1 MNLSATKRT
10 RISKGKWQFK
20 GKPGFF
26 VSYRTCNLPEV
37 LFTNLT
43 VLEKEFLEIV
53 QRNQGIIHKVCNMYC
68 DDVDDRADLFQEIVA
83 QLWKSFP
90 TFRKESKFS
99 TWMYRVALNT
109 AITTFKKNKRRPD
122 QNRLTY
128 ENFELKDEGYDTE
141 TEENIKTLHRAVAQL
156 TGVEKSIVLLFLE
169 NKKYEEIAEI
179 TGITQN
185 YVRVKMNRIKKKLK
199 KFMGEI
205 EE

>member
-1 MNLSATKRT
+1 M
-10 RISKGKWQFK
+10 
-20 GKPGFF
+20 
-26 VSYRTCNLPEV
+26 CN
-37 LFTNLT
+37 
-43 VLEKEFLEIV
+43 I
-53 QRNQGIIHKVCNMYC
+53 YC
-68 DDVDDRADLFQEIVA
+68 DDQDDRDDLFQEIVA

-90 TFRKESKFS
+90 SFREESKFT

-109 AITTFKKNKRRPD
+109 AITVFKKTKRRPD

-128 ENFELKDEGYDTE
+128 ENFQVKDENYDTE
-141 TEENIKTLHRAVAQL
+141 TEEEIKNLHRAVAQL

-169 NKKYEEIAEI
+169 NRKYEEIAEI

-199 KFMGEI
+199 KFMET

>member
-1 MNLSATKRT
+1 
-10 RISKGKWQFK
+10 
-20 GKPGFF
+20 
-26 VSYRTCNLPEV
+26 
-37 LFTNLT
+37 
-43 VLEKEFLEIV
+43 LEKEFLQIIKK
-53 QRNQGIIHKVCNMYC
+53 NQGIIHKVCNIYC
-68 DDVDDRADLFQEIVA
+68 DDQDDRDDLFQEIVA

-90 TFRKESKFS
+90 TFREESKFT

-109 AITTFKKNKRRPD
+109 AITTFKKTKRRPD

-128 ENFELKDEGYDTE
+128 ENFQVRDENYDTE
-141 TEENIKTLHRAVAQL
+141 TEEEIKNLHRAVAQL

-169 NKKYEEIAEI
+169 NKKYEEIADI

-199 KFMGEI
+199 KFMET

>member
-1 MNLSATKRT
+1 
-10 RISKGKWQFK
+10 
-20 GKPGFF
+20 
-26 VSYRTCNLPEV
+26 
-37 LFTNLT
+37 
-43 VLEKEFLEIV
+43 LEKEFIQIV
-53 QRNQGIIHKVCNMYC
+53 QKNQGIIHKVCNIYC
-68 DDVDDRADLFQEIVA
+68 DEQEDRNDLFQEIVA

-90 TFRKESKFS
+90 TFREESKFS

-109 AITTFKKNKRRPD
+109 AITSFKKTKRRPD
-122 QNRLTY
+122 QSRLTY
-128 ENFELKDEGYDTE
+128 ENYQVKDESYHAD

-199 KFMGEI
+199 KFMET

>member
-1 MNLSATKRT
+1 M
-10 RISKGKWQFK
+10 
-20 GKPGFF
+20 
-26 VSYRTCNLPEV
+26 
-37 LFTNLT
+37 
-43 VLEKEFLEIV
+43 EKEFIQIV
-53 QRNQGIIHKVCNMYC
+53 QKNQGIIHKVCNIYC
-68 DDVDDRADLFQEIVA
+68 DVQEDRNDLFQEIVA

-90 TFRKESKFS
+90 TFQNRSKFS

-109 AITTFKKNKRRPD
+109 AITSFKKAKRRPD

-128 ENFELKDEGYDTE
+128 DNFQIEDDSYDTE
-141 TEENIKTLHRAVAQL
+141 TEENIKQLHRAVAQL
-156 TGVEKSIVLLFLE
+156 SGVEKSIVLLYFE

-199 KFMGEI
+199 KLMTT